1 MSTFEEVNLSEL
13 FILRI
18 KKNYSEE
25 IIMRKDIF
33 ELQKIVVHHQDLLA
47 KLTLIKQ
54 TTCVNNDNL
63 LHLKIIL
70 NKQKHN
76 VLHRLKIIYPI
87 TLSSN
92 SECIRGLELPSDLS
106 SLDDEHVSSVLG
118 YVCHLTLMLSKYLKV
133 PLRYELIY
141 SASRSLVRDSIASSG
156 CGFTFPLFRRET
168 ERRRFDKAVGFLEAD
183 IEQLSFAK
191 GLHYFRRVSLL
202 HNLKAI
208 LDFGCT

>member
-1 MSTFEEVNLSEL
+1 MS
-13 FILRI
+13 LRI
-18 KKNYSEE
+18 WPKVC
-25 IIMRKDIF
+25 D
-33 ELQKIVVHHQDLLA
+33 QDLLA

-54 TTCVNNDNL
+54 TTCVNNENL
-63 LHLKIIL
+63 LHLKTIL

-92 SECIRGLELPSDLS
+92 SECIRGLELPCDLS

-191 GLHYFRRVSLL
+191 GLHHFRRVSLL

>member
-1 MSTFEEVNLSEL
+1 M
-13 FILRI
+13 
-18 KKNYSEE
+18 
-25 IIMRKDIF
+25 
-33 ELQKIVVHHQDLLA
+33 
-47 KLTLIKQ
+47 
-54 TTCVNNDNL
+54 
-63 LHLKIIL
+63 
-70 NKQKHN
+70 
-76 VLHRLKIIYPI
+76 
-87 TLSSN
+87 
-92 SECIRGLELPSDLS
+92 ELPSDLS

>member
-1 MSTFEEVNLSEL
+1 MDQEENAFKRECQL
-13 FILRI
+13 LR
-18 KKNYSEE
+18 SEE

-54 TTCVNNDNL
+54 TTCVNNENL

>member
-1 MSTFEEVNLSEL
+1 MDQEENAFKRECQL
-13 FILRI
+13 LR
-18 KKNYSEE
+18 SEE

>member
-1 MSTFEEVNLSEL
+1 VS
-13 FILRI
+13 LRI
-18 KKNYSEE
+18 WPKVC
-25 IIMRKDIF
+25 D
-33 ELQKIVVHHQDLLA
+33 QDLLA

-54 TTCVNNDNL
+54 TTCVNNENL

-118 YVCHLTLMLSKYLKV
+118 ATAL
-133 PLRYELIY
+133 
-141 SASRSLVRDSIASSG
+141 
-156 CGFTFPLFRRET
+156 
-168 ERRRFDKAVGFLEAD
+168 
-183 IEQLSFAK
+183 
-191 GLHYFRRVSLL
+191 
-202 HNLKAI
+202 
-208 LDFGCT
+208 